1 MPALRNVCPIR
12 ESDPMRPPTWK
23 TLTGVLCGVPAIP
36 EESVREWVLL
46 PVPTWQSSRCRCRRK
61 SLRVRFLRNKPPQP
75 ALRRPNRYT
84 FGSLRIGVLLHLSMV
99 VILERT
105 RLRPPTQ
112 FFQPLLH
119 LIPSRFASIAMFTVG
134 AVDSQ
139 EGQRVADPRSQVHNP
154 PRRIRVIR
162 LRGAASMVGSGHGE
176 RVHVPKTCARL
187 ILGGCCP
194 VNLQIVAVVERGW
207 LMKHTYPATQ
217 LVAYGFPVSTKA
229 QRDVASYA

>member
-1 MPALRNVCPIR
+1 MISTITRTMRRSSFRRCSPADLLYLR
-12 ESDPMRPPTWK
+12 
-23 TLTGVLCGVPAIP
+23 
-36 EESVREWVLL
+36 
-46 PVPTWQSSRCRCRRK
+46 Q
-61 SLRVRFLRNKPPQP
+61 
-75 ALRRPNRYT
+75 
-84 FGSLRIGVLLHLSMV
+84 LRIGVLHHLSMV

-119 LIPSRFASIAMFTVG
+119 LIPARFASIAMFTVG